1 VTDAPSD
8 QNPSQSDAAQL
19 ASQSWSGRLWASTAP
34 TYAAILAHPF
44 LRGLTSG
51 SLPIE
56 SFTFYLAQDAH
67 YLTDYTRALMI
78 VGAKAPTHGDSGMLA
93 RHAADAVTVELA
105 LHESL
110 LTSLGFSAADLAQ
123 IPIAPTTRAYTSYLL
138 AVAHGGTFAEGLAA
152 VLPCYWIYEAVGR
165 ALAAA
170 GSPDPRY
177 QRWIEAYGDEAF
189 AATVTEVLELTDRVG
204 AGLSPLEAARA
215 GAHFEQT
222 ARYEWMFWDSAWRQE
237 TWPI

>member
-1 VTDAPSD
+1 VTDAPSH
-8 QNPSQSDAAQL
+8 SGAAHSASRS
-19 ASQSWSGRLWASTAP
+19 ASQSWSGRLWASTVP
-34 TYAAILAHPF
+34 TYEAILAHPF

-51 SLPIE
+51 SLPIQ
-56 SFTFYLAQDAH
+56 SFAFYLAQDAH
-67 YLTDYTRALMI
+67 YLADYTRALMVI
-78 VGAKAPTHGDSGMLA
+78 GAKAPTHADSGMLA

-110 LTSLGFSAADLAQ
+110 LSSLGFSVADLAD

-138 AVAHGGTFAEGLAA
+138 AVAYGGTFAEGLAA

-165 ALAAA
+165 SLATA

-177 QRWIEAYGDEAF
+177 QRWIDAYGDEAF
-189 AATVTEVLELTDRVG
+189 AATVAEVLELTDRVG
-204 AGLSPLEAARA
+204 AALAPIEAARA
-215 GAHFEQT
+215 GAHFEQA

-237 TWPI
+237 TWPV